1 MVVGVVA
8 MSTSVSDGQLA
19 NTPLANVLPLPVS
32 VALVRA
38 VHPAKVYSPTPYD
51 EVVTEMSPV
60 QPWKAFAP
68 SDVTEA
74 GMVTEERFLASRN
87 ALGNTFFTVEGMVND
102 LLVEVLGYFTKVVPA
117 LSYKTPPVLLKYLL
131 AEAALT
137 PLRETIS
144 SKTSVP
150 MDVTAAGMETMAK
163 EKQPWKALSPMAV
176 TWEGMV
182 MPSKRRHPSNS
193 LSPMAVKPVKY
204 CSSVKHLTRSLPRKA
219 PSSDITAAA
228 SASLNLPSPFLSQ
241 CDRHTASTSA
251 SLKAMK

>member
-131 AEAALT
+131 RGGVDTSQGNHFLKDIRSDGCHGGGDGDDGE
-137 PLRETIS
+137 RET
-144 SKTSVP
+144 
-150 MDVTAAGMETMAK
+150 AMESPVADGSHLGRDGD
-163 EKQPWKALSPMAV
+163 ALQE
-176 TWEGMV
+176 T
-182 MPSKRRHPSNS
+182 
-193 LSPMAVKPVKY
+193 
-204 CSSVKHLTRSLPRKA
+204 
-219 PSSDITAAA
+219 
-228 SASLNLPSPFLSQ
+228 
-241 CDRHTASTSA
+241 A
-251 SLKAMK
+251 SLKLTLADGRQASEILQFGETPYKVVATESPIERHHRCRLGLTQPSVAVFVPM